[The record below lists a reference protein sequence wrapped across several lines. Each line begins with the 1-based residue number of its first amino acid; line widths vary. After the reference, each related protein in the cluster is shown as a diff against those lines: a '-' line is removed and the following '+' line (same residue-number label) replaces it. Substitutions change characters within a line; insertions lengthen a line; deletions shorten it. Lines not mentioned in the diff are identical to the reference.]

1 MLWTAVGEA
10 LPQAIGIAVSPIP
23 VVLLILV
30 LVSARARGNGVAF
43 AGGWTLGVLAVAA
56 AAFALAD
63 GANVTGDTGAADGGN
78 ALQVVLGLLFAVLAV
93 RQWRQRPRPGVES
106 TPPKIFGAVDSMP
119 TWKVFGLA
127 FAAAAANPKN
137 LPLAIS
143 GGLAIAQT
151 GASTGLGLTAI
162 VIFSLVASATVL
174 IPVGAVLL
182 LGDRTRQPLDD
193 LKNWLLAN
201 NSTIMIVLFTVL
213 AAKMLGSG
221 LDLTN

>member
-10 LPQAIGIAVSPIP
+10 LPQAIGIAISPIP
-23 VVLLILV
+23 VALLILV
-30 LVSARARGNGVAF
+30 LVSAQARRSGLAF
-43 AGGWTLGVLAVAA
+43 AGGWTLGVLAIAA
-56 AAFALAD
+56 AAFALSD
-63 GANVTGDTGAADGGN
+63 GADVTGAADGGN
-78 ALQVVLGLLFAVLAV
+78 ALQIVLGLLFAALAV
-93 RQWRQRPRPGVES
+93 RQWRRQPKPGLES
-106 TPPKIFGAVDSMP
+106 TPPKIFGAMDSMP
-119 TWKVFGLA
+119 TGKVFGLA
-127 FAAAAANPKN
+127 FVAAAANPKN

-143 GGLAIAQT
+143 GGLAIAQS
-151 GASTGLGLTAI
+151 GVSTGEGLTAV
-162 VIFSLVASATVL
+162 VIFGLIASSTVL

-193 LKNWLLAN
+193 LKTWLLAN